1 MSDLFNTDGRLVQIK
16 NRDLARVAVVAQ
28 CLDNQWVTEDLL
40 TQIITRRQSYRDVER
55 QRQRDARA
63 EYLRSILNAEQVVI
77 NRAYFFNNPVVHRDF
92 VSTGPQ
98 REAFRALLD
107 EGVIVP
113 FLLRE
118 RHPAEEPQFG
128 VDAAG
133 WPAWLRILDEV
144 DSVRCLRL
152 SWEDEENES
161 LTQRCMYAEFH
172 RFLLTLVAFDVSQ
185 LLRDLD
191 LSDEGRPAL
200 RRRLLEINQWA
211 ADTEQVTRNAFYQQ
225 FLVEPGT
232 NPAEGMFRSD
242 PLVAEL
248 KQLVD
253 LRYNTTLP
261 DAVDGYALTP
271 ADSLRRTAMQEYR
284 RPQPSERGLDDLLE
298 LVRTLRPQ
306 VFDLAQAPLR
316 LDLTGLELHHV
327 RQARQTD
334 EWRDYVTA
342 LQALLDEPL
351 DFVDRSQ
358 RLYDRYVALARRLA
372 EMVGERRQDRM
383 RVWDPAIRVTVE
395 VAGAVVSVVFDGDPR
410 LELAGEVAPEVVA
423 RAATAV
429 LRFAVV
435 GRDERRAARELSTG
449 MDVMRVR
456 LQRAGEDWRELV
468 RRLQEL
474 GFPVT
479 DEDTARDNEPN
490 IDRAQGEDGDQ

>member
-1 MSDLFNTDGRLVQIK
+1 MSDLFSGARRAQID

-40 TQIITRRQSYRDVER
+40 TEIIKRRRSYRDVER

-63 EYLRSILNAEQVVI
+63 EYLRSILNAEQVVV
-77 NRAYFFNNPVVHRDF
+77 NRAYFFNNPVVHQDF
-92 VSTGPQ
+92 VATGPQ

-118 RHPAEEPQFG
+118 RTPAEEPQFG
-128 VDAAG
+128 VDSAG
-133 WPAWLRILDEV
+133 WRAWLRVLDEV
-144 DSVRCLRL
+144 DAVRCLRL
-152 SWEDEENES
+152 SWDDDENER
-161 LTQRCMYAEFH
+161 LTQRCMYAEFR
-172 RFLLTLVAFDVSQ
+172 RFLVDMAVFDLPQ
-185 LLRDLD
+185 LERDLGLRNED
-191 LSDEGRPAL
+191 RPL
-200 RRRLLEINQWA
+200 LKRRLREINNWA
-211 ADTEQVTRNAFYQQ
+211 VDVEQVTRNSFYQE

-232 NPAEGMFRSD
+232 NPADGFFRAD
-242 PLVAEL
+242 PLVAEF

-284 RPQPSERGLDDLLE
+284 RPEGAHRGLGELLE
-298 LVRTLRPQ
+298 VIRTLRPQ
-306 VFDLAQAPLR
+306 VFDLAQSPLR

-342 LQALLDEPL
+342 LQALLDDPL
-351 DFVDRSQ
+351 DFVARSQ
-358 RLYDRYVALARRLA
+358 ALYDRYVALAGRLA
-372 EMVGERRQDRM
+372 ETVGERRQDRM
-383 RVWDPAIRVTVE
+383 SVWDPAIRVTVE
-395 VAGAVVSVVFDGDPR
+395 VSGAVLSVVFDGHPR
-410 LELAGEVAPEVVA
+410 LEVVGEVPTEVVA

-449 MDVMRVR
+449 IDVMRVR

-468 RRLQEL
+468 RRLQEM
-474 GFPVT
+474 GFPVADGDAT
-479 DEDTARDNEPN
+479 RDDEPN
-490 IDRAQGEDGDQ
+490 IDRAQGEDDDQ